1 MTNLFDQV
9 SHSKEVSDYY
19 HILNSSNIL
28 NVYYWTVYLELIKNI
43 KGDIVECGVGRG
55 RSLITLLSLNRY
67 YESISKNKIKRKI
80 YALDSFLGFPEPTK
94 EDNSDRNPKK
104 GEWSTSPNNE
114 FNYSIES
121 LNKILKKADLG
132 NLRKNQL
139 HIVKGFF
146 EKTTKNLKIKKISIL
161 HLDGDLYKSIKDPLE
176 NLSNKVVKGG
186 IIVLDDFYLKKN
198 NRLKD
203 DFPGARKA
211 LDEFLDKDKGFK
223 LKESIRGTPYLI
235 RYRYYDKKN

>member
-9 SHSKEVSDYY
+9 THSKEVNDYY

-28 NVYYWTVYLELIKNI
+28 NVYYWSIYFNLIKNI

-67 YESISKNKIKRKI
+67 YESISNNKIRRKI
-80 YALDSFLGFPEPTK
+80 YALDSFSGFPEPTK
-94 EDNSDRNPKK
+94 EDNSSRNPKK
-104 GEWSTSPNNE
+104 GEWSRSPNNE
-114 FNYSIES
+114 FNYSVEN
-121 LNKILKKADLG
+121 LKKILKKADLG

-139 HIVKGFF
+139 NIIKGFF
-146 EKTTKNLKIKKISIL
+146 EKTTKDLKIKKISIL

-186 IIVLDDFYLKKN
+186 IIVIDDFYLKKN
-198 NRLKD
+198 KHSKE
-203 DFPGARKA
+203 DFPGARRA
-211 LDEFLDKDKGFK
+211 LEDFLDENKEFK

-235 RYRYYDKKN
+235 RCKIL

>member
-9 SHSKEVSDYY
+9 THSKEVNDYY

-28 NVYYWTVYLELIKNI
+28 NVYYWSIYFNLIKNI

-67 YESISKNKIKRKI
+67 YESISNNKIRRKV
-80 YALDSFLGFPEPTK
+80 YALDSFSGFPEPTK
-94 EDNSDRNPKK
+94 KDNSSRNPKK
-104 GEWSTSPNNE
+104 GEWSRSPNNE
-114 FNYSIES
+114 FNYSVEN
-121 LNKILKKADLG
+121 LKKILKKADLG

-139 HIVKGFF
+139 NIIKGFF
-146 EKTTKNLKIKKISIL
+146 EKTTKDLKIKKISIL

-186 IIVLDDFYLKKN
+186 IIVIDDFYLKKN
-198 NRLKD
+198 KHSKE
-203 DFPGARKA
+203 DFPGARRA
-211 LDEFLDKDKGFK
+211 LEDFLDENKEFK

-235 RYRYYDKKN
+235 RCKIL

>member
-9 SHSKEVSDYY
+9 THSKEVNDFY

-28 NVYYWTVYLELIKNI
+28 NVYYWTVYFDLIKNI

-67 YESISKNKIKRKI
+67 YESVSRKKIKRKI
-80 YALDSFLGFPEPTK
+80 FALDSFSGFPEPTK
-94 EDNSDRNPKK
+94 EDDSHRNPKK
-104 GEWSTSPNNE
+104 GEWSRSPNNE
-114 FNYSIES
+114 YNYSVKN
-121 LNKILKKADLG
+121 LQKILKKANLG
-132 NLRKNQL
+132 NLRKDQL
-139 HIVKGFF
+139 NIVKGFF
-146 EKTTKNLKIKKISIL
+146 EKTTKDLKIKKISIL

-176 NLSNKVVKGG
+176 NLSNKIVKGG
-186 IIVLDDFYLKKN
+186 IIVIDDFHLKRSKQF
-198 NRLKD
+198 KE

-211 LDEFLDKDKGFK
+211 IEEFLYKNKDFK

-235 RYRYYDKKN
+235 RN

>member
-9 SHSKEVSDYY
+9 THSKEVNDYY

-28 NVYYWTVYLELIKNI
+28 NVYYWSIYFNLIKNI

-67 YESISKNKIKRKI
+67 YESISNNKIRRKI
-80 YALDSFLGFPEPTK
+80 YALDSFSGFPEPTK
-94 EDNSDRNPKK
+94 EDNSSRNPKK
-104 GEWSTSPNNE
+104 GEWSRSPNNE
-114 FNYSIES
+114 FNYSVEN
-121 LNKILKKADLG
+121 LKKILKKADLG

-139 HIVKGFF
+139 NIVKGFF
-146 EKTTKNLKIKKISIL
+146 EKTTKDLKIKKISIL

-176 NLSNKVVKGG
+176 NLSKKVVKGG
-186 IIVLDDFYLKKN
+186 IIVIDDFYLKKN
-198 NRLKD
+198 KRSKE
-203 DFPGARKA
+203 DFPGARRA
-211 LDEFLDKDKGFK
+211 LEDFLDENKEFK

-235 RYRYYDKKN
+235 RYKTL